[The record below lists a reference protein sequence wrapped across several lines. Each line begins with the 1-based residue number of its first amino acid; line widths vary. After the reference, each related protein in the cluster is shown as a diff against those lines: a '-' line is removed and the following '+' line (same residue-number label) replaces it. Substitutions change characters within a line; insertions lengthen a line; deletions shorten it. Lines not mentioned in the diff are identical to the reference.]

1 MGRPAKLPITREQI
15 IAAMQVTRSN
25 RAAARYLHASYQRYR
40 QYAQLY
46 TDENG
51 VSLYEKHKNPS
62 GKGIP
67 KFTLN
72 TTGRIKKEPPIMD
85 ILEGRVSPTHFS
97 PQQLKYRLIQMGL
110 LKPECS
116 RCGYSKARLLDG
128 RSPLILQH
136 KNGEKNDWHLDNLEF
151 ICYNCAFLEGPN
163 TAITEEMVERA
174 EDGIDRNGPKITE
187 QTYELD
193 EYQEEYLRKLFNDE
207 PQSRPGEEYI
217 AKF

>member
-25 RAAARYLHASYQRYR
+25 RAAARYLHASYPRYR

-174 EDGIDRNGPKITE
+174 EDGIDRN
-187 QTYELD
+187 
-193 EYQEEYLRKLFNDE
+193 
-207 PQSRPGEEYI
+207 
-217 AKF
+217 

>member
-25 RAAARYLHASYQRYR
+25 RAAARYLHASYPRYR

-51 VSLYEKHKNPS
+51 VSLYEKHKIPS
-62 GKGIP
+62 RKGIP

>member
-25 RAAARYLHASYQRYR
+25 RAAARYLHASYPRYR

-51 VSLYEKHKNPS
+51 VSLYEKHKNP
-62 GKGIP
+62 
-67 KFTLN
+67 N

>member
-25 RAAARYLHASYQRYR
+25 RAAARYLHASYPRYR

-136 KNGEKNDWHLDNLEF
+136 KYGEKNDWHLDYLEF

>member
-25 RAAARYLHASYQRYR
+25 RAAARYLHASYPRYR

-136 KNGEKNDWHLDNLEF
+136 KNGEKNDWHLDYLEF
-151 ICYNCAFLEGPN
+151 ICCNCAFLEGPN